1 MLCQLDNTEYLSHT
15 VQVANGG
22 GLEALL
28 IDAAGRLI
36 SKDYAQR
43 VSSHEAGHFLVAYLI
58 GLLPKKYIISS
69 VDAFKRYNDQT
80 SLLQLVLMSPAGEN
94 DAFQRISTFVL
105 NPFAR
110 SLKSD

>member
-1 MLCQLDNTEYLSHT
+1 MHEVEPMIPHSKQAKAHDVSFIMK
-15 VQVANGG
+15 VANGG

-69 VDAFKRYNDQT
+69 VDAF
-80 SLLQLVLMSPAGEN
+80 
-94 DAFQRISTFVL
+94 QR
-105 NPFAR
+105 
-110 SLKSD
+110 